1 MFKFVKRIIKE
12 IKLYRKMRKL
22 RKEDPYNYPLY

>member
-1 MFKFVKRIIKE
+1 MFKFVKHIIKE

-22 RKEDPYNYPLY
+22 RREDPYTYED